1 MEDVKPP
8 PRRDCNEVVWDDTAG
23 KDEFCRPGYF

>member
-8 PRRDCNEVVWDDTAG
+8 PRRDCNEVVRNGAAG